1 MQLTRK
7 QLKEIIAEEIE
18 YVASERD
25 EYETLVEG
33 YYNSY
38 EVDEDSVSK
47 EALMDFLEVMEE
59 SKIPKA
65 AFEAFMANLPEQI
78 SKPLLKEVVEE

>member
-18 YVASERD
+18 YVASEKD
-25 EYETLVEG
+25 EYETLVES

-38 EVDEDSVSK
+38 EIDDDSVSK
-47 EALMDFLEVMEE
+47 EALIDFLEVMEE
-59 SKIPKA
+59 NKIPKA
-65 AFEAFMANLPEQI
+65 AFEAFMASMPEQI